1 MTKIMIVGSWSWPI
15 YEESFSRALTSH
27 GASIYPFSTSKFF
40 QGSIGQKLTA
50 IPIPSFPL
58 FQLNCALVKEAQL
71 VQPDW
76 ILFWRPTHILPRTLQ
91 KLRLLGFKL
100 ASYNNDDPFGPSIHG
115 NVPYHHHY
123 LWSHYLKCLPFFDKN
138 FFYRKVNCHE
148 ALSYGAQHS
157 ALLLPYFIPW
167 RDKPLALSMEEYSS
181 YKSDIVFVGH
191 YEPDSREKYIFCLD

>member
-91 KLRLLGFKL
+91 KLRRLRFKL

-123 LWSHYLKCLPFFDKN
+123 LWSHYLKCLLSSTRISFIGKLIAMKLFPTVLN
-138 FFYRKVNCHE
+138 IQHYCCHT
-148 ALSYGAQHS
+148 LSLGEIS
-157 ALLLPYFIPW
+157 L
-167 RDKPLALSMEEYSS
+167 
-181 YKSDIVFVGH
+181 
-191 YEPDSREKYIFCLD
+191 